1 MLDTKNERKIIIIDP
16 TVVVANTKRR
26 IAAYCRVSSS
36 SDEQLD
42 SFAAQ
47 MDYYGKLIAEY
58 DDWELVDIYADE
70 GISALGMTKRD
81 EFNRLMRDARKGKI
95 DHIITKSISRFSRNT
110 KECLE
115 SVRALREIGV
125 SIAFEKESI
134 DTTEMGGEMFL
145 AMFSGAA
152 QQESISISNNARIGC
167 RMRMKNGTYTL
178 PNTPLGYQMIDK
190 QLVEDDSEA
199 ETIKFIFAQY
209 LSGHG
214 LLEIAKEL
222 TQQQVKTKTGSTQ
235 WGRGSVLY
243 VIRNEKYI
251 GDSLLQKSYTT
262 DLLPFRT
269 KLNRGEKDQYYM
281 PDDHPAIIDKET
293 FRKAQE
299 LLRKRQERHYT
310 PVSTTYPLSKKI
322 KCGHCGDVFR
332 RRTTHEKIYW
342 VCYQHNRS
350 KNLCPITQIS
360 EPTLYSAFVRM
371 YNKLRPAAEQILGT
385 MLEQLYSLRVAQNK
399 SNSHIVEINK
409 EIANLTEQN
418 HVMNDLKVKNL
429 INSAFFIAQTNEL
442 SHKIRRLRTE
452 KSRLMESDDDDELL
466 TGTRNLLDF
475 LADAPEV
482 ISEFDADTFEQ
493 MVDKI
498 IVDSNE
504 CIKFRLINGLELTE
518 NVERTERLYT

>member
-16 TVVVANTKRR
+16 TAIVANTKRR

-36 SDEQLD
+36 SDKQLD

-47 MDYYGKLIAEY
+47 MDYYSKLIAEH

-81 EFNRLMRDARKGKI
+81 EFNRLMRDAKKGKI
-95 DHIITKSISRFSRNT
+95 DHIVTKSISRFSRNT
-110 KECLE
+110 KDYLE

-125 SIAFEKESI
+125 SIAFEKENI
-134 DTTEMGGEMFL
+134 NTAEMGGEMFL

-167 RMRMKNGTYTL
+167 RMRMKNGTFIASS
-178 PNTPLGYQMIDK
+178 TPLGYKLVDRNLCIDEEQAK
-190 QLVEDDSEA
+190 IVRS
-199 ETIKFIFAQY
+199 IFCSY
-209 LSGHG
+209 LSGQG
-214 LLEIAKEL
+214 IQMIADKLNEIGIPTRDARAKWC
-222 TQQQVKTKTGSTQ
+222 KNSI
-235 WGRGSVLY
+235 LY
-243 VIRNEKYI
+243 ILCNEHYF
-251 GDSLLQKSYTT
+251 GDALLQKSYTT
-262 DLLPFRT
+262 DTLPFRRV
-269 KLNRGEKDQYYM
+269 LNDGEKDRYYM
-281 PDDHPAIIDKET
+281 ENYNSPIISKEDFDKVQGLLAE
-293 FRKAQE
+293 RKKTYGQP
-299 LLRKRQERHYT
+299 RHT
-310 PVSTTYPLSKKI
+310 QSFPLSKHI
-322 KCGHCGDVFR
+322 YCGDCNTVFVR
-332 RRTTHEKIYW
+332 KISSEKPYW
-342 VCYQHNRS
+342 VCRNHIADKDN
-350 KNLCPITQIS
+350 CPTSQIS
-360 EPTLYSAFVRM
+360 EQILYTAFVRM

-385 MLEQLYSLRVAQNK
+385 MLEQLYSLRAAQNK

-429 INSAFFIAQTNEL
+429 IDSAFFIAQTNEL

-475 LADAPEV
+475 LADSPEV

-498 IVDSNE
+498 IVDSSKK
-504 CIKFRLINGLELTE
+504 IRFRLINGLELSETIG
-518 NVERTERLYT
+518 RTV